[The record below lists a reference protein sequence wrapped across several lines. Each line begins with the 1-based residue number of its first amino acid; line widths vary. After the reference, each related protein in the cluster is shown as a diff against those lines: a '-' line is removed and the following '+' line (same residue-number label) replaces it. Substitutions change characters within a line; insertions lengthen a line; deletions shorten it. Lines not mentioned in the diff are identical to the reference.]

1 MDYVYHVEFLF
12 FLFPLLFSS
21 FCLSPTPPSPLF
33 FLLPCFLFL
42 LFFFLFSLLK
52 EIRNSFCSFFQ
63 FWRPRGYTQTE
74 GKKDRKKT
82 PWISFVSLQFTTK
95 YYKERESSG
104 KSTTQVQ
111 KLICFINTYFALRM
125 TVRSAA
131 TNVLPYLFW
140 LLLNQHSQLW
150 ETTLLPFV
158 SC

>member
-21 FCLSPTPPSPLF
+21 FCLSPPPHPPF
-33 FLLPCFLFL
+33 FSYSLVFFF
-42 LFFFLFSLLK
+42 FFFLCWRRSETHFVA
-52 EIRNSFCSFFQ
+52 FFQ
-63 FWRPRGYTQTE
+63 FCRPRGYTQTE

-111 KLICFINTYFALRM
+111 KLICFINTYFAVRT